1 MVPPPEQPPPHK
13 IVNTSQAS
21 GVSGLPP
28 ILKNTR
34 PMATGIVLLGDSTLK
49 EEKIIDIVRNYTL
62 VMSPESEHVMPNTR
76 VINLCSSGHPMKVE
90 QIMYHEATVTKWAK
104 FRPTITI
111 LQIGTIDLVTGS
123 LGEYPLNKL
132 TGKQYESFAFKC
144 Y

>member
-34 PMATGIVLLGDSTLK
+34 PMATGIVLLGDSTLS
-49 EEKIIDIVRNYTL
+49 EGKISDIVRNSTL
-62 VMSPESEHVMPNTR
+62 VISSESEHIMPLTR
-76 VINLCSSGHPMKVE
+76 IMNLCSSDYPMKVE
-90 QIMYHEATVTKWAK
+90 QIMYHEATVIKWAK
-104 FRPTITI
+104 FRPRITV

-123 LGEYPLNKL
+123 LGENPPQQTY
-132 TGKQYESFAFKC
+132 
-144 Y
+144 